1 MAFFPM
7 IDLGSSMSNGYWRTC
22 CFMRWNSSYWTAGR
36 SKRIIS
42 GDHWNFS
49 GILQLIL
56 ASPKS
61 RALSCLSIT
70 PQCKTSLF
78 IKWAPIVVWVPFHCL
93 WLQTLIFFPSMVD
106 LSQGSSMSSGYSR
119 TFCFMRRDSSFSTAR
134 RSEGI
139 VCDDHWNL
147 SGILQLLFLK
157 ASPKSRAL
165 SCLSS
170 APRCKTSLFIKWAPL
185 VVWMSFHSFLL
196 QTLIFFPSM
205 VDLSQGSS
213 MSSGYSRTFCFMRR
227 DSSYLIGGGSK
238 SIYCGDGQN
247 LERTLWLTFKAL
259 RWFANTFCH
268 SVMNSEALD
277 SVYFTK
283 SEDHIVA
290 HSTCKRNWRM
300 RLSYKCL
307 VNHFQAR
314 QS

>member
-1 MAFFPM
+1 MGIWGPSASWEGTLPSPLLDVARVSFAK
-7 IDLGSSMSNGYWRTC
+7 IIETCQESSNC
-22 CFMRWNSSYWTAGR
+22 C
-36 SKRIIS
+36 
-42 GDHWNFS
+42 
-49 GILQLIL
+49 
-56 ASPKS
+56 
-61 RALSCLSIT
+61 
-70 PQCKTSLF
+70 
-78 IKWAPIVVWVPFHCL
+78 
-93 WLQTLIFFPSMVD
+93 
-106 LSQGSSMSSGYSR
+106 
-119 TFCFMRRDSSFSTAR
+119 
-134 RSEGI
+134 
-139 VCDDHWNL
+139 
-147 SGILQLLFLK
+147 LK

-196 QTLIFFPSM
+196 QTVASFPSM
-205 VDLSQGSS
+205 VDLSLGRS
-213 MSSGYSRTFCFMRR
+213 MSSGYSRTCCMTGFMRR
-227 DSSYLIGGGSK
+227 DSSYFIGGGSK

-247 LERTLWLTFKAL
+247 LERTLWLMFKAL

-283 SEDHIVA
+283 SEDHIAA